1 MVNVDRTSGERS
13 QRFTNMANQ
22 YIVWI
27 QSTAMRTLLF
37 WLFTSHPK
45 GFFSPVELCWPTV
58 IHRTEPFWPFLLC
71 IKAARWTEMHVFPR
85 HFYPRTTELHNGAVH
100 ERFRSRRRWNVTGV
114 GLPVEP
120 LWICPVPLCGH
131 TELHTSSFPFCL
143 FQKTTP
149 RLSAGRTASKS
160 AVCAAPSQK
169 RKEGKVGQ
177 EWKRGGAEKEK
188 Q

>member
-1 MVNVDRTSGERS
+1 
-13 QRFTNMANQ
+13 
-22 YIVWI
+22 
-27 QSTAMRTLLF
+27 MRLLLF

-45 GFFSPVELCWPTV
+45 GFFSPVEFRRPTV
-58 IHRTEPFWPFLLC
+58 IHRTEAFCPFLLC
-71 IKAARWTEMHVFPR
+71 IKAARWTEMHGFPR
-85 HFYPRTTELHNGAVH
+85 HFYPRTTELTLLHNSAVH
-100 ERFRSRRRWNVTGV
+100 ERLRSNRRWKETGV

-131 TELHTSSFPFCL
+131 AELHTSSFPFCL

-149 RLSAGRTASKS
+149 RLSAGCTASKS
-160 AVCAAPSQK
+160 AVYTAPSQK
-169 RKEGKVGQ
+169 RKERKVGQ